1 MWDMQNFAILY
12 SIEVALVSYLLKK
25 KIKNINLDNLL
36 KEAHFAYFI
45 SNTYFKLTMYNIIHW
60 MKLANI
66 VYCSLN
72 QQVQF

>member
-25 KIKNINLDNLL
+25 KNIKNINLDNLL

-45 SNTYFKLTMYNIIHW
+45 SNT
-60 MKLANI
+60 
-66 VYCSLN
+66 
-72 QQVQF
+72 